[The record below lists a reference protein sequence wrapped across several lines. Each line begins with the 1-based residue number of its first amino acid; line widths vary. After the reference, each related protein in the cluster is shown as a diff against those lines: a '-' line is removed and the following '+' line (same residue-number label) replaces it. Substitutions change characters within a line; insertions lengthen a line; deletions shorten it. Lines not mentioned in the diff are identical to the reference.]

1 MKRLALLSM
10 AAMMLAATVFAPA
23 VMAQEAIVDITSVT
37 LGTDGT
43 VNVSGTVQCTQG
55 DQFSLFVDVRQT
67 TGNRP
72 YNWGESVY
80 PDFGPRECSGE
91 VQDFTT
97 TVVGQQKPFK
107 KGTVLVSGG
116 VTVCE
121 PAGGC
126 FFTRIPFE
134 EFRLR

>member
-1 MKRLALLSM
+1 
-10 AAMMLAATVFAPA
+10 
-23 VMAQEAIVDITSVT
+23 
-37 LGTDGT
+37 

-55 DQFSLFVDVRQT
+55 DSYRGFVSVRQT

-72 YNWGESVY
+72 YNGGEDGFPV
-80 PDFGPRECSGE
+80 FAEGMCSGE

-97 TVVGQQKPFK
+97 TVVGQLKPFK

-126 FFTRIPFE
+126 FFTRIPYE
-134 EFRLR
+134 EFRLLSDYSEAGRCVSLPAFLHTSALREPFTSEVASA